1 MLAGLT
7 AIISGLVYFFQS
19 KRSRI
24 VKIAMGEVG
33 KARTHVYSLDALG
46 YDLDKDWCGIFIL
59 WALHQAGAAK
69 GIKWIV
75 GKGIPGLKTTLL
87 PKPGD
92 IAYFNK
98 YNHHALIKSVDGDN
112 VHLINGN
119 GTNGVVS
126 ESTTNKKAVTAFYS
140 IESLL

>member
-1 MLAGLT
+1 
-7 AIISGLVYFFQS
+7 
-19 KRSRI
+19 
-24 VKIAMGEVG
+24 MGEVG
-33 KARTHVYSLDALG
+33 KARTQVYSLDALG
-46 YDLDKDWCGIFIL
+46 YNFDKNWCGIFIL
-59 WALHQAGAAK
+59 WALHQAGVAK
-69 GIKWIV
+69 GIKWIE

-98 YNHHALIKSVDGDN
+98 MNHHALVKSVDGDY

-119 GTNGVVS
+119 GMNGVVS
-126 ESTTNKKAVTAFYS
+126 ESTTPKKNVTGFYS